1 MQPVMKR
8 FAAVLM
14 LSSSLTFVSLAEPAQ
29 AASDWDLYARSGYVY
44 CDAKLI
50 ADLWGIGVDE
60 AKVQIGQKIR
70 NGIGGNIPSILR
82 QSRNSGNEC
91 AWEDTGY
98 TYEDAESLSQ
108 LWATDTPYDAKLKV
122 ARYMT
127 NGQRYIVERALR
139 AARASGY

>member
-1 MQPVMKR
+1 MHARLFKR

-14 LSSSLTFVSLAEPAQ
+14 VSSSLTLVGLEPAQ
-29 AASDWDLYARSGYVY
+29 AASDWDLYAGSGYVY

-50 ADLWGIGVDE
+50 ADLWGIEVDA

-82 QSRNSGNEC
+82 QSRRAGNACE
-91 AWEDTGY
+91 WEDTGY
-98 TYEDAESLSQ
+98 SYEDAEKLAQ

-122 ARYMT
+122 AQYLT
-127 NGQRYIVERALR
+127 NGQRYVVERALR
-139 AARASGY
+139 AATQSGY